1 MKTQNTNS
9 VNGEEKA
16 MAVAEA
22 SREEWDKSSFL
33 KEMFMGKFSFD
44 LIDPFPEK
52 KGMTSIEFKDF
63 LERYKNFLAT
73 EVDSDLI
80 DREGKIPDHI
90 IERLR
95 EMKLFALKIGKE
107 YGGHGFTQ
115 SEYCEILKLTA
126 TVDANLVALL
136 SAHQSIGVPQ
146 PLIMFGNEEQKRKYL
161 TRIAEG
167 QISAFALTEPDVG
180 SDPAKV
186 ETTVTLEGDHYV
198 LNGTKLWCTN
208 GTIADVI
215 IVMAKHTDDDTISA
229 FIVEMNWEGVKVEH
243 RCHFMGLK
251 ALENGEIS
259 FTNVKVPKENLL
271 WEKGKG
277 LKLALI
283 TLNTGRLSLPAA
295 IAGQSKKFLEIARIW
310 AREREQW
317 GKPIHQHEAIA
328 HKIADLAASTF
339 AMEAMADL
347 ATAQYDNDQDI
358 RLEAAVAKLYC
369 SEEGWRLVD
378 ELLQIRGGRGYET
391 ADSLRSRGEAGIPVE
406 RMMRDFRI
414 NRIFEGTTEIMH
426 LFIAREAVDTHL
438 KISGVLIN
446 KKSSLKDKIM
456 ALPKIA
462 WFYLTWYP
470 TLWLYWPFGS
480 SHLSFI
486 NRATKKLARQIFHGM
501 VVHGPGLQNKQMFLF
516 RIVDIATELYVMS
529 AALSKA
535 KQTDDYELT
544 ELFYQNS
551 RRKIKRLF
559 EDLWSNSDSLK
570 YRIAQDVEKD
580 KFINLEAGIVGLNQE
595 QLNMH
600 PFTPR
605 TGLIENE
612 KQLN

>member
-1 MKTQNTNS
+1 MKTNTQNS
-9 VNGEEKA
+9 LSGEERA

-44 LIDPFPEK
+44 LIDPFPDK
-52 KGMTSIEFKDF
+52 KGMNNLAFIDF

-73 EVDSDLI
+73 EVDADLI
-80 DREGKIPDHI
+80 DREGKIPEHI
-90 IERLR
+90 INRLK
-95 EMKLFALKIGKE
+95 EMKLFALKIDKK

-146 PLIMFGNEEQKRKYL
+146 PLIMFGTEEQKQKYL

-215 IVMAKHTDDDTISA
+215 IVMARHTDDDTISA

-243 RCHFMGLK
+243 RCHFMGLR

-259 FTNVKVPKENLL
+259 FSNVKVPKENLL
-271 WEKGKG
+271 WKKGKG

-295 IAGQSKKFLEIARIW
+295 IAGASKKFLEIARIW
-310 AREREQW
+310 SREREQW
-317 GKPIHQHEAIA
+317 GKPIHEHEAIA
-328 HKIADLAASTF
+328 HKIADMAASSF

-347 ATAQYDNDQDI
+347 AIAQYDNDQDI

-369 SEEGWRLVD
+369 SEEGWRLID

-391 ADSLRSRGEAGIPVE
+391 ADSLRARGEAAIPVE

-438 KISGVLIN
+438 KISGILID
-446 KKSSLKDKIM
+446 KKSSLKDKIK
-456 ALPKIA
+456 ALPRIA

-470 TLWLYWPFGS
+470 TLWFYWPFGS

-501 VVHGPGLQNKQMFLF
+501 VIHGPGLQNKQMFLF

-529 AALSKA
+529 AALSKSR
-535 KQTDDYELT
+535 KTGDFELNQ
-544 ELFYQNS
+544 LFFENS
-551 RRKIKRLF
+551 KFKIKRLF
-559 EDLWSNSDSLK
+559 EDLWSNSDELK
-570 YRIAQDVEKD
+570 YRVAQDVEKD
-580 KFINLEAGIVGLNQE
+580 KFTHLESGIIALSE
-595 QLNMH
+595 DKRNMH
-600 PFTPR
+600 PFTPKE
-605 TGLIENE
+605 GLEVNVDR
-612 KQLN
+612 LN